1 MPSLQYVNGNLAIVQ
16 DSGSVSFVN
25 PNTDVAGLVNA
36 ASSNGMRVDPQIL
49 FALQSNK
56 NPFVAPTNFNTSQP
70 DFAPSGYQSGVTN
83 GTQQNTTQQ
92 TTATSNTDPY
102 SGPSFTNSDPVI
114 TAALSGLRNG
124 TGPITDNSVV
134 PGDFRGNQPY
144 QGPGVIVNPFLDQTP
159 PPGSIPTNNP
169 NVWLTNSGA
178 TWIRPGYSPQTD
190 PKYQG
195 PNGYNYDAFRM
206 DTYGTGK
213 NPYGQGIYANFAG
226 AGSGPTNLDGGK
238 GLPVPDNI
246 DWTKLPE
253 NSAARNPFNAALTPG
268 NPFVNQILGGN
279 AQNNYV
285 PQFNTG
291 YLGWDASGVKPPP
304 FPTYG
309 NNTQSTQ
316 NTNTQKQDNFQSAYD
331 QMYYEMLNALTG
343 NGGLSSQLA
352 NALLGPHQD
361 QVTTPDPKLQMLYFL
376 AQQQGLNPAI
386 FTQLA
391 QNPQIAGS
399 LAQIYQK
406 NPQMFNPQTV
416 YGFLNPQNVGPGPT
430 MTTDGLAGTGL
441 QNPPPPADIPAG
453 WQLNNGQYYDA
464 SGFPTG
470 RTSTGAPI
478 VFSNTGPTG
487 SSITP
492 AGPIGA
498 EGNRNSWQAAQN
510 AGGVWQSNAIPGAG
524 TTGSNTT
531 PTNSNVNPSDFG
543 TITTNRKP
551 GLPTNGIGTLY
562 G

>member
-1 MPSLQYVNGNLAIVQ
+1 M
-16 DSGSVSFVN
+16 
-25 PNTDVAGLVNA
+25 
-36 ASSNGMRVDPQIL
+36 
-49 FALQSNK
+49 
-56 NPFVAPTNFNTSQP
+56 
-70 DFAPSGYQSGVTN
+70 
-83 GTQQNTTQQ
+83 
-92 TTATSNTDPY
+92 
-102 SGPSFTNSDPVI
+102 
-114 TAALSGLRNG
+114 
-124 TGPITDNSVV
+124 
-134 PGDFRGNQPY
+134 
-144 QGPGVIVNPFLDQTP
+144 
-159 PPGSIPTNNP
+159 
-169 NVWLTNSGA
+169 
-178 TWIRPGYSPQTD
+178 RPGYSPQTD

-238 GLPVPDNI
+238 GIPVPNNI

-291 YLGWDASGVKPPP
+291 YLGWNASGVKPPP
-304 FPTYG
+304 FPTYR

-316 NTNTQKQDNFQSAYD
+316 NTNTQEQGNFQSAYD
-331 QMYYEMLNALTG
+331 QMYSGLLNGLTG
-343 NGGLSSQLA
+343 GGMSSQLV
-352 NALLGPHQD
+352 NALLGPHQN
-361 QVTTPDPKLQMLYFL
+361 QATVPDPKLQMLYFL
-376 AQQQGLNPAI
+376 MQQQGLNPAI

-416 YGFLNPQNVGPGPT
+416 YGFLNPQNVVPGPT
-430 MTTDGLAGTGL
+430 MTTDDYLAGTGL
-441 QNPPPPADIPAG
+441 QNPPPPVDIPAG
-453 WQLNNGQYYDA
+453 WQLKNGQYYDA

-487 SSITP
+487 SGITP

-498 EGNRNSWQAAQN
+498 EGNRTNGGWQAAQN